1 MKTETK
7 MRSSVALPGDK
18 PTNGNS
24 PNGKSA
30 NGDTSHSK
38 SPNGEP
44 SAVVPRKAIPFWL
57 CEVTGA
63 PVAPEPCLTCA
74 RQRQQAE
81 CDFTPAILRALH
93 ASMQADPALQAVY
106 SLARQAGATVLRV
119 SSLTGC
125 TRQAWYRVTQ
135 HTPLERPSRHWARL
149 RGSIFHRA
157 LENMAGKDIVAERRF
172 VVSLQPFGADVWI
185 AGQVDNYDPE
195 TGVLTDL
202 KTINTYGR
210 RLHRLD
216 LPQEHHKVQL
226 WIYAWLLEQSGW
238 AYPSAAQIIYV
249 DMGMVRKTKVPLP
262 PSDGQALIEQRLV
275 EKAKAIAEADDTGPQ
290 GDPRAAWMC
299 RYCMFKQ
306 GCPDRGNVVN
316 GNGDRN

>member
-1 MKTETK
+1 MKTQIK
-7 MRSSVALPGDK
+7 KRSSAA
-18 PTNGNS
+18 S
-24 PNGKSA
+24 PDVKSA
-30 NGDTSHSK
+30 NGK
-38 SPNGEP
+38 SSNGSLPDGTPTEL
-44 SAVVPRKAIPFWL
+44 VPWKAIPFWL
-57 CEVTGA
+57 CEVTGD
-63 PVAPEPCLTCA
+63 PVTPEPCLTCA

-106 SLARQAGATVLRV
+106 ALAKQAGVTVLRV

-125 TRQAWYRVTQ
+125 TRQAWYRITQ
-135 HTPLERPSRHWARL
+135 HTPLEKPSRHWARL
-149 RGSIFHRA
+149 RGSIFHKA

-172 VVSLQPFGADVWI
+172 VVSLQPFGVDVWI
-185 AGQVDNYDPE
+185 AGQVDNYDPA

-202 KTINTYGR
+202 KTINTNGR
-210 RLHRLD
+210 RLHKMD

-238 AYPSAAQIIYV
+238 AYPRAAQIIYV
-249 DMGMVRKTKVPLP
+249 DMGKVRKTGVPLP
-262 PSDGQALIEQRLV
+262 TPDTRTMIEQRLV
-275 EKAKAIAEADDTGPQ
+275 EKAKAIAKADVAGPK

-306 GCPDRGNVVN
+306 GCPDRDKVVN
-316 GNGDRN
+316 GNGARN